1 MTIDQNILE
10 SGTKR
15 QAPQLKVLDCQTQSR
30 QLLAHA
36 SAIEAL
42 PAIEALRAWYAM
54 QSTVNTIALYEA
66 AAALSGSD
74 FDPAEYHEVE

>member
-1 MTIDQNILE
+1 MTIDRNILE
-10 SGTKR
+10 SGTNR
-15 QAPQLKVLDCQTQSR
+15 QAPKLEVLDCQTQSR

-42 PAIEALRAWYAM
+42 RAWYAM
-54 QSTVNTIALYEA
+54 QSTVNTIALYDA
-66 AAALSGSD
+66 AAALFGSD